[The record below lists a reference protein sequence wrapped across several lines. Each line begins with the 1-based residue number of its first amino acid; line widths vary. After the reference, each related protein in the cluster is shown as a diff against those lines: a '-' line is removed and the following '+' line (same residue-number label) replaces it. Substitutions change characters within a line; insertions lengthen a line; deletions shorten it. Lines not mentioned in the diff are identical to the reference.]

1 VTWIDPCAAMEIDSV
16 VTFETCET
24 SMDLSRVKVATEP
37 CVACGC
43 HLVST
48 FECNCGAVHG
58 DYCENCGGFLGLD
71 MWWSGRCTAGAV
83 EHVHTRPFKPWP
95 KETT

>member
-1 VTWIDPCAAMEIDSV
+1 MSGHV
-16 VTFETCET
+16 
-24 SMDLSRVKVATEP
+24 SRVKVATEP

-58 DYCENCGGFLGLD
+58 DYCENCGGFLNMPHDPIETENEGLE
-71 MWWSGRCTAGAV
+71 MWWAGRCTAGAV
-83 EHVHTRPFKPWP
+83 DHVHARPFKPWP